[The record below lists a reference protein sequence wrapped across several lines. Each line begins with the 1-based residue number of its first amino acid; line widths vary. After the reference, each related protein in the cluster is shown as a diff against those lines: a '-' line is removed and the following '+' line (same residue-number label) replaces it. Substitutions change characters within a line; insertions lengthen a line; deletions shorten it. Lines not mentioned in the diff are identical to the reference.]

1 MPPESRLVSKSPST
15 RIAHVRLLSRVDAM
29 VALEGIY
36 LGELLPTL
44 VTTIRPLSCVDFNML
59 VKGIPLG
66 KGPQAHF
73 TFKGF
78 RSSVD
83 SIMMF

>member
-15 RIAHVRLLSRVDAM
+15 CIAHVWLLPSVDAL

-44 VTTIRPLSCVDFNML
+44 VTTIRPLSRVDFNML
-59 VKGIPLG
+59 VQGIALS

-73 TFKGF
+73 TFKGL

-83 SIMMF
+83 SVMML